1 MSLAMTFTEP
11 AAVPAPGTK
20 LMCVDRLSVTF
31 GEGEHA
37 TRAVREVSFD
47 LRAGERYALVGESGS
62 GKTVTALAMLRL
74 VEDAHYQGSIRFE
87 GEDLLQVSDREMR
100 RIRGSE
106 IAMIFQEPMTA

>member
-1 MSLAMTFTEP
+1 MSTAMTFTEP

-47 LRAGERYALVGESGS
+47 LRAGERYALVGA
-62 GKTVTALAMLRL
+62 T
-74 VEDAHYQGSIRFE
+74 
-87 GEDLLQVSDREMR
+87 
-100 RIRGSE
+100 
-106 IAMIFQEPMTA
+106 